1 MQDIIYFIYAK
12 HYVKPASLPSF
23 LPHFLHSCLIN
34 LYIAIR
40 IQEKYEEVILS
51 KLYNI
56 QEKMKTTI
64 NYSNKTEETFFLN
77 L

>member
-12 HYVKPASLPSF
+12 HYVKPADLPSF
-23 LPHFLHSCLIN
+23 LPHFLHSWLIN
-34 LYIAIR
+34 PYIATR

-56 QEKMKTTI
+56 QEKVKTTI
-64 NYSNKTEETFFLN
+64 NCSNKTNQGNIFP
-77 L
+77 